1 MEGNPTRCSCSE
13 HTRWVQ
19 PQCLSWNVKNR
30 STRNVCRSVCVS
42 QDIWIRVCG
51 SFMID
56 VVRDNLCLCFTLLI
70 TARSTPPRC
79 RFASWVF
86 VSTRVASTM
95 SGYGWKRKTIA
106 VSEEIMS
113 IGRSHV
119 GHWHALYDNSETSP
133 AAVAQWDYIGWSHC
147 DVIHRF
153 LKRRLWSFVW
163 AGWRCWNQTGGYKPA
178 KVHVSCVSPPLIA
191 HSVSFVFIRV
201 TCRSWMVFFTLH

>member
-1 MEGNPTRCSCSE
+1 MPLQRTHEVSSTTVFELKC
-13 HTRWVQ
+13 
-19 PQCLSWNVKNR
+19 KNR

-56 VVRDNLCLCFTLLI
+56 VVTDNLCLCFTLLI
-70 TARSTPPRC
+70 TARSTPPRR

-119 GHWHALYDNSETSP
+119 GHWHALYDNSETPP
-133 AAVAQWDYIGWSHC
+133 AAVAQWDYIVTSFIGFWR
-147 DVIHRF
+147 DVCEA
-153 LKRRLWSFVW
+153 LCEQDDVTETKLE
-163 AGWRCWNQTGGYKPA
+163 ATKPA

-201 TCRSWMVFFTLH
+201 TCRSWMVFFTLVIS